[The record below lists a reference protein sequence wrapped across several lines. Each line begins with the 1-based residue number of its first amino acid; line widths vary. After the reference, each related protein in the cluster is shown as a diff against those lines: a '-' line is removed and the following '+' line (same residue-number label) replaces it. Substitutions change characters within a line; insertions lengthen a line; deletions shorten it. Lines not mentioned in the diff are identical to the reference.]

1 MMCESISDVTQ
12 ELAEVFAKAADYEM
26 VQRELEHV
34 AGLSYANSVAYDE
47 NFVLNRRSEKVE
59 EYLLHMT
66 QFVIGGSVAV
76 PGMVRLDARTL
87 FLSMTKKALDM
98 FMSKHNQVRWM
109 DGWMDG
115 WVPIDAAACLRHG
128 LLWAVYHVVISS
140 SSGTSGGQFPIGQ
153 DKDPLLHRM

>member
-1 MMCESISDVTQ
+1 MSGRGSEMRRDSQGSHRSRGSRGERSDRSRRQ
-12 ELAEVFAKAADYEM
+12 SPRKASDSPGSVRLRA
-26 VQRELEHV
+26 VHHK
-34 AGLSYANSVAYDE
+34 AGDDRWTYDE

-109 DGWMDG
+109 DGWMG
-115 WVPIDAAACLRHG
+115 THRCCCLSTPRLIMDIICRH
-128 LLWAVYHVVISS
+128 LL
-140 SSGTSGGQFPIGQ
+140 
-153 DKDPLLHRM
+153 LLRC